1 MVQVENSVNT
11 IPDDKDVNNPHNNIK
26 LVIRFKFKKVGKLQY
41 ISHLDLVR
49 TMNKILVRSKLPL
62 WYTEGFNPKPKMVFA
77 APLSIGA
84 ESYCEFM
91 DVRLTKRIT
100 PEEAMNALNLNMTD
114 EMQVIEAY
122 YPESKFTDMKW
133 LSYSVMIK
141 TNGANAELARRS
153 AEYLTSEK
161 VEILKHT
168 KSGEALVDIRPLIK
182 DVKSFY
188 DNGII
193 KLSAV
198 ISADP
203 SAFLNPEY
211 LVKSLREK
219 FGILSDTDITNEEY
233 SIIRENAYFEDMSEF
248 K

>member
-1 MVQVENSVNT
+1 MVQIENSVNP

-26 LVIRFKFKKVGKLQY
+26 LAMRFKFKKIGKLQY

-122 YPESKFTDMKW
+122 YPDSKFTELKW
-133 LSYSVMIK
+133 ISYSITIR
-141 TNGANAELARRS
+141 TNGACEELAKAS
-153 AEYLTSEK
+153 AEYLTSER

-168 KSGEALVDIRPLIK
+168 KSGEALVDIRPLIRTA
-182 DVKSFY
+182 D
-188 DNGII
+188 
-193 KLSAV
+193 AV
-198 ISADP
+198 FADGNIRISCVLSADP
-203 SAFLNPEY
+203 SSFLNPEY
-211 LVKSLREK
+211 IIKALREK
-219 FGILSDTDITNEEY
+219 CGILSSNDLTSESY
-233 SIIRENAYFEDMSEF
+233 SIMRNSAHLADMSEF
-248 K
+248 H